1 MIEQG
6 PRVTDYDRER
16 FIGAI
21 EARTT
26 MLEKRMDVVERD
38 IKAQLGEIYT
48 TLQTLRT
55 AVDSSRGGWRA
66 MAWVAGLLTGI
77 AALYTIL
84 HQAGALH

>member
-1 MIEQG
+1 MQ
-6 PRVTDYDRER
+6 R

-38 IKAQLGEIYT
+38 IKAKLGEIQT
-48 TLQTLRT
+48 SIQTLRT

-66 MAWVAGLLTGI
+66 MAWVAGLLTGV
-77 AALYTIL
+77 AALYTVL
-84 HQAGALH
+84 HQVGAIH